1 MSRHQTAVLLLVLVA
16 VGLTVGGCR
25 TETAPTALPP
35 PARPAAT
42 LAGPG
47 GMGAG
52 HVAALQ
58 TMPDAT
64 LVGVC
69 DVNPEVRKTF
79 KDQGLP
85 AFEKWDDLY
94 ASVEADCALINLPHY
109 LYPEAVIGA
118 LERGL
123 HVLKEKPFAR
133 NLADAERMATAAQ
146 ASGRILM
153 IAGQTKFL
161 PAFQKA
167 HELIQTGALGDI
179 FLARYSI
186 IYYWSAARENHW
198 SWRGKQALSGG
209 VAIIDSGY
217 HPLDQMQ
224 WFRGLPEAV
233 YAVTGKM
240 KAAPGTDYDVDDKAV
255 VTLEYPDGGL
265 GVVTICFVTLPGE
278 NHLLL
283 HGTKASLDVEG
294 ACATLLPREGAPEQ
308 FSFAETDALAA
319 EQREFMA
326 AIRENRA
333 PLGTPEHALQVQRVI
348 EAAYQSAA
356 TGQRITL

>member
-1 MSRHQTAVLLLVLVA
+1 M
-16 VGLTVGGCR
+16 
-25 TETAPTALPP
+25 PP
-35 PARPAAT
+35 LRF
-42 LAGPG
+42 LIVGPG

-52 HVAALQ
+52 HVAALS
-58 TMPDAT
+58 TIPDAT
-64 LVGVC
+64 IVGVC
-69 DVNPEVRKTF
+69 DVNPTVLAEFTG
-79 KDQGLP
+79 QGIP

-133 NLADAERMATAAQ
+133 TLADAERMVAAAH

-167 HELIQTGALGDI
+167 HELIEQGTLGDI

-186 IYYWSAARENHW
+186 IYYWGGARENKW
-198 SWRGKQALSGG
+198 SWRGRRELSGG

-224 WFRGLPEAV
+224 WFRGTPQAV
-233 YAVTGKM
+233 YAVTGEM

-255 VTLEYPDGGL
+255 VTLEYPDGGI
-265 GVVTICFVTLPGE
+265 GVVTICFVAQPSE

-283 HGTKASLDVEG
+283 HGTRASLDVQG
-294 ACATLLPREGAPEQ
+294 QCATLIPREGAPEE
-308 FSFAETDALAA
+308 FTFAETDALAA
-319 EQREFMA
+319 EQREFIA
-326 AIRENRA
+326 AIRENRP
-333 PLGTPEHALQVQRVI
+333 PLGAPEHALQVQRVI
-348 EAAYQSAA
+348 EAAYQSAE
-356 TGQRITL
+356 TGQRIAL

>member
-1 MSRHQTAVLLLVLVA
+1 MTPLRFLIV
-16 VGLTVGGCR
+16 
-25 TETAPTALPP
+25 
-35 PARPAAT
+35 
-42 LAGPG
+42 GPG

-58 TMPDAT
+58 TLPEAT
-64 LVGVC
+64 IVGVC

-79 KDQGLP
+79 TDQGLP
-85 AFEKWDDLY
+85 AFDKWDDLY
-94 ASVEADCALINLPHY
+94 ASVEADCAIINLPHY
-109 LYPEAVIGA
+109 LYPEAVIAA

-133 NLADAERMATAAQ
+133 TLADAERMAAAAQ
-146 ASGRILM
+146 VSGRLLM

-167 HELIQTGALGDI
+167 HELIETGALGDI

-186 IYYWSAARENHW
+186 IYDWRSARENRW
-198 SWRGKQALSGG
+198 SWRGRQALSGG

-255 VTLEYPDGGL
+255 VTLEYPDGGI
-265 GVVTICFVTLPGE
+265 GVVTICFVAEPSE

-294 ACATLLPREGAPEQ
+294 ACATLLPHEGAPEQ
-308 FSFAETDALAA
+308 MSFADVDALAA
-319 EQREFMA
+319 EQREFIQA
-326 AIRENRA
+326 VRGNRA
-333 PLGTPEHALQVQRVI
+333 PLGAPDHALQVQRVI

-356 TGQRITL
+356 TGTRIIL

>member
-1 MSRHQTAVLLLVLVA
+1 MIPLRFLIV
-16 VGLTVGGCR
+16 
-25 TETAPTALPP
+25 
-35 PARPAAT
+35 
-42 LAGPG
+42 GPG

-58 TMPDAT
+58 TLPDAT

-69 DVNPEVRKTF
+69 DVNPEVRQLFT
-79 KDQGLP
+79 DQGLP

-109 LYPEAVIGA
+109 LYPEAVIAG

-133 NLADAERMATAAQ
+133 NLPDAERMAAA
-146 ASGRILM
+146 AEATGRVLM
-153 IAGQTKFL
+153 VAGQTKFL

-167 HELIQTGALGDI
+167 HELIATGALGNI

-186 IYYWSAARENHW
+186 IYYWGGARENKW
-198 SWRGKQALSGG
+198 SWRGKQELSGG

-255 VTLEYPDGGL
+255 VTLEYPDGGI
-265 GVVTICFVTLPGE
+265 GVVTICFVTEPGE

-283 HGTKASLDVEG
+283 HGTNASLDVQG
-294 ACATLLPREGAPEQ
+294 QCATLLPQEGAAEE
-308 FSFAETDALAA
+308 FTFAETDALAA

-326 AIRENRA
+326 AIREHRA
-333 PLGTPEHALQVQRVI
+333 PLGAPDHALQVQRVI
-348 EAAYQSAA
+348 EAAYQSAE
-356 TGQRITL
+356 TGRRVML